1 MPALPVTVAKTKH
14 GIKYNTED
22 NYAAK
27 HQNNNHCRITS
38 GWELFSGIDL
48 CAALKLIDG

>member
-1 MPALPVTVAKTKH
+1 MPVLPVIAAKTKH
-14 GIKYNTED
+14 GIKDNTED
-22 NYAAK
+22 NYAAL
-27 HQNNNHCRITS
+27 HQTNNHCRIAT